1 METPMI
7 RFQIIEKPG
16 ANLYKTLVRAMRDG
30 DLRTLRLYRSQGGT
44 ETDDAPRYV
53 CVSPRPPQ
61 VRRWPL

>member
-44 ETDDAPRYV
+44 ETDDAPVMFAFRLG
-53 CVSPRPPQ
+53 RH
-61 VRRWPL
+61 R